1 MDDIKNYLRSLGYA
15 VDEDY
20 RGRIDE
26 WYQWYKNDVE
36 DFYKY
41 YVYNG
46 QKKVMVDRAS
56 LGLPKQSCE
65 DWADL
70 LLNEKVT
77 ITTKAQDALDD
88 ILEQNDFWANGND
101 LIEKAFALGTGAFVA
116 YKAQDKVK
124 IDYIIASMIFPLRV
138 ANRRIVDC
146 AFASEI
152 SKGTYYVQTHEQQSN
167 GSYKITNKILKKS
180 DESGKGLV
188 DGDMPKKLKKSYMS
202 QEKLFWI
209 IMPNQTNNIDLHQP
223 MGMSVYA
230 NAFDQIKDCDIKY
243 DSYRNEFVLGK
254 KRIFVQASGVSVNV
268 DSEGKATAVFDSKDT
283 VFYALPEDESGKS
296 KMIEESDFT
305 LRVQEHDQA
314 LQTAL
319 NLFGQKVGF
328 GTDYYSF
335 SKGEVYTNTTQ
346 VMSTNSK
353 LFRRLKK
360 HEILLESALIGLVR
374 ALIYLS
380 TGSVY
385 SADVTVNFDDSII
398 EDTAEIKRQAL
409 LELNA
414 GLIDAVEYHMRV
426 YKLTE
431 EEATK
436 KVKKMQARMPKPDDE
451 PPPAEG

>member
-1 MDDIKNYLRSLGYA
+1 MMDEVKNYLRQEGYA
-15 VDEDY
+15 VDDDY

-26 WYQWYKNDVE
+26 WYQWYKNDV
-36 DFYKY
+36 DNFYKY

-46 QKKVMVDRAS
+46 QRKVMVDRAS

-77 ITTKAQDALDD
+77 ITTKQQDLLDD
-88 ILEQNDFWANGND
+88 VLAENDFWANGND
-101 LIEKAFALGTGAFVA
+101 LIEKAFALGTGALVA
-116 YKAQDKVK
+116 YKAKDKVK

-152 SKGTYYVQTHEQQSN
+152 SKGTYYIQTHLQQPN
-167 GSYKITNKILKKS
+167 GSYKVTNKILRKS
-180 DESGKGLV
+180 DEPGKGLI
-188 DGDMPKKLKKSYMS
+188 DGALPKNLKSTYTS
-202 QEKLFWI
+202 PVKLFWI
-209 IMPNQTNNIDLHQP
+209 IQPNQTNNIDLHQA
-223 MGMSVYA
+223 MGMSIYA

-243 DSYRNEFVLGK
+243 DSYQNEFKLGK
-254 KRIFVQASGVSVNV
+254 KRIFVKAGGATHNV
-268 DSEGKATAVFDSKDT
+268 DKDGNITPVFDTNDT
-283 VFYALPEDESGKS
+283 TFYAMPGDAEADG
-296 KMIEESDFT
+296 KMIEESNFE

-374 ALIYLS
+374 AVISLA
-380 TGSVY
+380 TGSTY
-385 SADVTVNFDDSII
+385 QEDVTINFDDSII
-398 EDTAEIKRQAL
+398 EDTAETMRQAM

-431 EEATK
+431 EEAQK
-436 KVKKMQARMPKPDDE
+436 KVNKMQARMPKEQEE
-451 PPPAEG
+451 PPEE